1 MVRFLDISNVP
12 EGTGTV
18 LGFHSHQRFYVC
30 LVPVDMRKGID
41 GLCGVVR
48 HILEDN
54 PQSGYVFIFFNKDR
68 DKVKLLAWDADGY
81 VLYHKRLE
89 RGSFEVL
96 PGKES
101 KAKVSMRYDQLVM
114 LISGISIRHAVQ
126 RKRYSPL
133 STISA

>member
-1 MVRFLDISNVP
+1 M
-12 EGTGTV
+12 
-18 LGFHSHQRFYVC
+18 LGFHSAQRYFIC
-30 LVPVDMRKGID
+30 TAPVDMRKGID

-48 HILEDN
+48 HLLDDN

-68 DKVKLLAWDADGY
+68 DKVKLLVWDPEGY

-89 RGSFEVL
+89 SGTFEVIRGES
-96 PGKES
+96 GKM
-101 KAKVSMRYDQLVM
+101 KQTIRYDHLVM
-114 LISGISIRHAVQ
+114 LLSGISIRDSVQ